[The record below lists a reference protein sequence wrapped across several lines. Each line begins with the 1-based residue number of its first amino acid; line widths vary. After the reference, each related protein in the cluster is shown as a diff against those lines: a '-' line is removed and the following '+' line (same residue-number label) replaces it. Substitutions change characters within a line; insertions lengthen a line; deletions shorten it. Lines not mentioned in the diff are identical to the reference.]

1 MTPTQRSLAHLRK
14 TWPLVAVVE
23 RFNIYAKVRHD
34 LFGFIDILCCGPDG
48 LLAVQTTS
56 GANVASRMAKIRD
69 TPAAA
74 IWLAWPTRK
83 IVVHG
88 WAKKGP
94 RGARKLWTLR
104 EVEIIPTDVR
114 NTTDADCMKKILPFV
129 GQAVC

>member
-14 TWPLVAVVE
+14 TWPLVAVTE
-23 RFNIYAKVRHD
+23 RWNPHAKVRQD
-34 LFGFIDILCCGPDG
+34 LFGFIDIICVSSIGV
-48 LLAVQTTS
+48 LAVQTTS
-56 GANVASRMAKIRD
+56 DANVSARVRKINE

-74 IWLAWPTRK
+74 IWLQSPTRR

-104 EVEIIPTDVR
+104 EVEITP
-114 NTTDADCMKKILPFV
+114 A
-129 GQAVC
+129 